1 MADGIS
7 FFNNTDVETHIKTVM
22 SQTNYTED
30 DARKKLQYFNGD
42 YISVLKDYMGIAPP
56 QQPKIK
62 SINQEIYRQIR
73 YGLSTEEYRKKNPIN
88 MDQVISN
95 FQEAEEKKLKN
106 TKNK

>member
-7 FFNNTDVETHIKTVM
+7 FFNNADVETHIKTVM
-22 SQTNYTED
+22 QQTNYTEEE
-30 DARKKLQYFNGD
+30 ARAKLQYFNGD
-42 YISVLKDYMGIAPP
+42 YFSVLKDYMGIAPP
-56 QQPKIK
+56 KQSKIK

-88 MDQVISN
+88 IDQVVSN

-106 TKNK
+106 TK

>member
-7 FFNNTDVETHIKTVM
+7 FFNNADVETHIKTVM
-22 SQTNYTED
+22 LQTNYTESE
-30 DARKKLQYFNGD
+30 AREKLQHFNGD
-42 YISVLKDYMGIAPP
+42 YISVLKDYMGIGEP
-56 QQPKIK
+56 QTPKIK

-88 MDQVISN
+88 MDQIISN

-106 TKNK
+106 NK